1 MLLSLTVPMCQDGPD
16 RASSPPSSVH
26 DDSASTAPSANPS
39 HTSHPFTD
47 ATSTDDND
55 DDDSAYG
62 ELIARSTCSITSAQ
76 YLFEKR
82 NGRTYHTFG
91 ADRNTYVLPNDE
103 LEKDRL
109 DMQFWAIHE
118 CFSGRYFFAPISSNP
133 QAILDVGTGTGTWA
147 IDVGEMYPSATVTG
161 TDLSPIQPSWVPPNV
176 SFELH
181 DCTVRPWG
189 FSQKFDFVHT
199 QLINGFAVRDEGWV
213 EFYSE
218 CYSNLRPG
226 GWVESQ
232 EFDLK
237 FRSDDNSIPE
247 PSAVQKWL
255 TAWNDGAGGGFRIN
269 GAKLAAAMAKAGL
282 VDLTV
287 KKFKLPV
294 GVWDKSQLNSGMLS
308 LMAMTEH
315 IEGLSNRIFMENLG
329 MSQEEMKAYTDPVVK
344 EFRTKSV
351 HGYWDMCVSGTFGS
365 RLFADVCRYSVY
377 GRKPLSLAEPCL
389 ESGEPP

>member
-1 MLLSLTVPMCQDGPD
+1 MSHDELD
-16 RASSPPSSVH
+16 RPSSRPSSIH
-26 DDSASTAPSANPS
+26 DDSESTAPSVNPS
-39 HTSHPFTD
+39 HISHIFTD
-47 ATSTDDND
+47 ATSADND
-55 DDDSAYG
+55 DDDSAYGG
-62 ELIARSTCSITSAQ
+62 ELIARSTCSITSAE

-91 ADRNTYVLPNDE
+91 GDRNAYVLPNDE

-118 CFSGRYFFAPISSNP
+118 AFRGHYFFAPIGPSP

-147 IDVGEMYPSATVTG
+147 IDVGEMFPSASVTG

-189 FSQKFDFVHT
+189 FSPKFDFIHT
-199 QLINGFAVRDEGWV
+199 QLINGFAVRDAGWE
-213 EFYSE
+213 EFYRE

-237 FRSDDNSIPE
+237 FRSDDGSIPE

-255 TAWNDGAGGGFRIN
+255 LAWNEGAGGGFRTN
-269 GAKLAAAMAKAGL
+269 GAKLAAAMAKAGF
-282 VDLTV
+282 VDVAV

-294 GVWDKSQLNSGMLS
+294 GVWDKSLLNSGMLS
-308 LMAMTEH
+308 LTAMTEH

-329 MSQEEMKAYTDPVVK
+329 MSQEEMKAYTDPVVR

-351 HGYWDMCVSGTFGS
+351 HGYWDMCVSGAFG
-365 RLFADVCRYSVY
+365 REVFANLCRYVVY
-377 GRKPLSLAEPCL
+377 GRKPSTSAGPGM
-389 ESGEPP
+389 ESVESSEEIVEPP